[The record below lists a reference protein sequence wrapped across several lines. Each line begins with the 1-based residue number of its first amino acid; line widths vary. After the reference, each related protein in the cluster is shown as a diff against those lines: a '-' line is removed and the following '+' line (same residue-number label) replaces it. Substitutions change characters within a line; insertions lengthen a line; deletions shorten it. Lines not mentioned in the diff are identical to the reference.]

1 MATIKDI
8 SRATNL
14 SLATVSNYLNGHKVK
29 ERNRIAIEKAID
41 EMDYTVNVMARGL
54 RANRSM
60 TIGVIIPELS
70 NVFISSII
78 MEMESVLRKKGY
90 LVVVCDCH
98 SDSEQEKEIVRL
110 LMNKRVDGIVNM
122 PTTTDGIHLAPV
134 LERELPIVLIDR
146 LPVPLKNKVNAVL
159 IDNIGGVFTAISK
172 LIGMGHQRIGVILGP
187 RDVFTTSQRHLGY
200 SSALVQNSIIL
211 RDEYIIY
218 SDYTV
223 QGGYESMNN
232 LLKLKEMTA
241 VFVSNYEMTLGA
253 IIAINEQGI
262 QIPDELSI
270 IGFDN
275 LQLSQVVRPKLT
287 IVTQPLAE
295 IGSTAAEILLDMLEN
310 RNNPRENK
318 VATLDTSMLDGDSV
332 KNITEL

>member
-29 ERNRIAIEKAID
+29 ETNRLAIEKAIT
-41 EMDYTVNVMARGL
+41 EMDYTVNVLARGL

-98 SDSEQEKEIVRL
+98 SDYEQEKEIVRL

-122 PTTTDGIHLAPV
+122 PTTTDGTHLRPV
-134 LERELPIVLIDR
+134 LERGLPIVLVDR
-146 LPVPLKNKVNAVL
+146 LPAPLKDKVSAVL

-172 LIGMGHQRIGVILGP
+172 LIEMGHQNIGVILGP

-200 SSALVQNSIIL
+200 SSALVQNSIL
-211 RDEYIIY
+211 PRDEYIIY

-223 QGGYESMNN
+223 QGGYESMIN

-295 IGSTAAEILLDMLEN
+295 IGRTTAEILLDKLEN
-310 RNNPRENK
+310 RKKPQKIR
-318 VATLDTSMLDGDSV
+318 VATLDTCMLHGDSV
-332 KNITEL
+332 KNL

>member
-29 ERNRIAIEKAID
+29 EPNRIAIEKAIN
-41 EMDYTVNVMARGL
+41 EMDYTVNVLARGL

-60 TIGVIIPELS
+60 TIGVVIPELS

-78 MEMESVLRKKGY
+78 MEMESVLRNKGY

-98 SDSEQEKEIVRL
+98 SDCEQEKEIVSL

-122 PTTTDGIHLAPV
+122 PTTTDGTHLTPA
-134 LERELPIVLIDR
+134 LERGLPIVLVDR
-146 LPVPLKNKVNAVL
+146 LPAPLKEKVSAVL
-159 IDNIGGVFTAISK
+159 IDNIGGVFAAISK
-172 LIGMGHQRIGVILGP
+172 LIEMGHQSIGVVLGP
-187 RDVFTTSQRHLGY
+187 QDVFTTSQRHLGY
-200 SSALVQNSIIL
+200 SSALVQNSILL

-232 LLKLKEMTA
+232 LLKLREMTA

-275 LQLSQVVRPKLT
+275 QQLSQVVRPKLT

-295 IGSTAAEILLDMLEN
+295 IGQTAAEILLDMLEN
-310 RNNPRENK
+310 RKSPRKNV
-318 VATLDTSMLDGDSV
+318 VATLDTSMLHGDSV
-332 KNITEL
+332 KNIAK